1 MRLWHVSR
9 ARAGLLNSSRV
20 RSVPRSYT
28 LTLAASAARHTWSI
42 LSIQTDC
49 IKHKKASIK
58 HNKSWNIFRYLCF
71 VLKSFLITNNMTR
84 PYLSVNLMEVSKLA
98 WNDPLNICYKDSWF
112 VLDFCFV
119 LKPKCIGK
127 FLSENPLTYARS
139 SEILGM
145 GFLNLTLSAWEKLQK
160 NPILVTNSAYWFLC
174 PRDDNAD
181 NVTDGE
187 RKNGAWPVDD
197 KQSEAHVAPCVDN
210 NPSNTK

>member
-1 MRLWHVSR
+1 MVAHRPPVTSRHVLEARRSGPRVLKTLGHVSDGHVRLWHVSR
-9 ARAGLLNSSRV
+9 ARAGLLFTSRV

-28 LTLAASAARHTWSI
+28 LTLAAARHTWSI

-58 HNKSWNIFRYLCF
+58 HNKSWTKFVDILRL
-71 VLKSFLITNNMTR
+71 VLKSFLIINNMTL

-145 GFLNLTLSAWEKLQK
+145 GFLNLKLSAWEKL
-160 NPILVTNSAYWFLC
+160 
-174 PRDDNAD
+174 
-181 NVTDGE
+181 
-187 RKNGAWPVDD
+187 
-197 KQSEAHVAPCVDN
+197 
-210 NPSNTK
+210 